1 MTWDTLQDAP
11 PSGLLAVAIL
21 AVSLSH
27 ALALQG
33 WPYAMCS
40 IDQVVMGAWQQASSA
55 TPSAEQP

>member
-11 PSGLLAVAIL
+11 PSGLLAMSMW

-27 ALALQG
+27 AVALQG
-33 WPYAMCS
+33 RPYAMRS
-40 IDQVVMGAWQQASSA
+40 IDQVVMGAWQQPSSG